1 MLRAANAILL
11 ACSIALGATPEP
23 ECSCANSNPVVGP
36 AFTVRGRLSCWNGAP
51 TLRIWIVGTNRIL
64 GVRGTSKVP
73 DNVEPGNFDTEVWGD
88 FVVYPLTKERP
99 GVMQFV
105 CIETGSNLVRKTR
118 SSKPSTPS
126 SK

>member
-1 MLRAANAILL
+1 MRRLICTTLL
-11 ACSIALGATPEP
+11 FSSLAFGGSAESFCT
-23 ECSCANSNPVVGP
+23 CANGNPVVGP

-73 DNVEPGNFDTEVWGD
+73 HEVEPGTFNTEVWAD
-88 FVVYPLTKERP
+88 FVVYPLTKPKP

-105 CIETGSNLVRKTR
+105 CIESASNITLR
-118 SSKPSTPS
+118 SKPEKTL
-126 SK
+126 K